1 MQNSSQQNRPPMNKA
16 TMAGGWAPKA
26 KDFAST
32 KRFLAKQQAASEQR
46 RAASQGKPAV
56 PASATTSPTAPQA

>member
-32 KRFLAKQQAASEQR
+32 RRFLAKQQAANDQR
-46 RAASQGKPAV
+46 KQSQGKAAGAP
-56 PASATTSPTAPQA
+56 TTPQV